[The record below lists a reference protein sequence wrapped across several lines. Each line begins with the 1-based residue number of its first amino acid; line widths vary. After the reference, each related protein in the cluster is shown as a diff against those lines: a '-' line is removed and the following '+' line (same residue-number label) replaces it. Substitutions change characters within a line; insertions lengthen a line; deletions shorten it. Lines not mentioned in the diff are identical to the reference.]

1 MKLKVFSSDGE
12 NTSEKDFAI
21 PSFDG
26 DKGLKAL
33 RQVLLSYLANKRQG
47 THSTKTSST
56 VHGTGKKPFRQKGTG
71 QARQGARN
79 RNQHYHGAVTHGP
92 HPRDYSQKI
101 SKKLKRLAFSRALF
115 DRAVAGEVEVIE
127 RFEVAEPK
135 TRLFNQLLTRIQ
147 GGARKVLIVDDSWA
161 HNTLLAAR
169 NIERLSLQEAS
180 DLNALDLAQYDKIII
195 SEKGIDKVLNRIA
208 GDN

>member
-1 MKLKVFSSDGE
+1 MILKVFTPDGA
-12 NTSEKDFAI
+12 NVSEKDFAI
-21 PSFDG
+21 PTFEG
-26 DKGLKAL
+26 DKGVKAL
-33 RQVLLSYLANKRQG
+33 RQVLLAYLANKRQG

-101 SKKLKRLAFSRALF
+101 SKKLKKLAFSRALF
-115 DRAVAGEVEVIE
+115 DRAVAGEVAVIE
-127 RFEVAEPK
+127 RFEVAQPK
-135 TRLFNQLLTRIQ
+135 TRLFNQLLTRLE
-147 GGARKVLIVDDSWA
+147 GEARKILIVDDSWA

-180 DLNALDLAQYDKIII
+180 DLNALDLAKYDKIIM
-195 SEKGIDKVLNRIA
+195 SEKGIDKVLARTL